1 MNLTIFGTGGQAS
14 EVLDVV
20 LKSRLEVSDI
30 QFCVSEPTT
39 KVFQNFELIA
49 WRDLLARGPENTLLH
64 LGIGDPLVRLR
75 LTSIL
80 EKESFQMLSVISS
93 SASVS
98 PTATIASG
106 CFVGDFSFIGPR
118 VKLGKSVLI
127 NNSASVSHDG
137 VIGNFTTVCPGAR
150 LNGHV
155 WIEDGAFIGSGAV
168 LKNGKSDSP
177 LVVGANSTIGAGSVV
192 ISDVEIGAVVVGN
205 PAKQINKQGTVE

>member
-1 MNLTIFGTGGQAS
+1 MNLIIFGTGGQAS

-20 LKSRLEVSDI
+20 LKSRLDVRNI
-30 QFCVSEPTT
+30 QFCVSEPKM
-39 KVFQNFELIA
+39 KVFQNYEVIA

-64 LGIGDPLVRLR
+64 LGIGDPLVRSR

-80 EKESFQMLSVISS
+80 EKEYFQMLSVISS

-106 CFVGDFSFIGPR
+106 CFVGDFSFVGPR
-118 VKLGKSVLI
+118 VRLGKSVLI
-127 NNSASVSHDG
+127 NNSVSVSHDG
-137 VIGNFTTVCPGAR
+137 LIGSFTTVCPGAR

-155 WIEDGAFIGSGAV
+155 WIEDGTFIGSGAIF
-168 LKNGKSDSP
+168 KNGKSDSP

-192 ISDVEIGAVVVGN
+192 ISNVEMGAVVVGN
-205 PAKQINKQGTVE
+205 PARQINRQATME

>member
-20 LKSRLEVSDI
+20 LKSRIEVSDI

-98 PTATIASG
+98 PTATIDSG
-106 CFVGDFSFIGPR
+106 CFVGDFSFVGPR

-127 NNSASVSHDG
+127 NNSVSVSHDG

-155 WIEDGAFIGSGAV
+155 RIEDGAFIGSGAV
-168 LKNGKSDSP
+168 LKNGKSDFP

-192 ISDVEIGAVVVGN
+192 ISNIEIGAVVAGN
-205 PAKQINKQGTVE
+205 PAKQIIKQGIVE